1 MYRIVGQSSRTH
13 LGRTA
18 TSNISWQRGLAVPVN
33 KRSSVDPLLGVAP
46 PAPPKPQDDQASS
59 SSSSSSAD
67 TLPDFLSGTSRPNNP
82 NDLSELLR
90 GNKLP
95 GFQRNGN
102 RSKTAAAIGA
112 MRRGAG
118 SSIPTQDLEDAF
130 LPPQVPG
137 SSTSTSE
144 QQSAED
150 TANEQAQAPV
160 DRETPHPIDAFY
172 GRNDLDER
180 ILAAARA
187 VHHAKV
193 GGSAAWTQ
201 ASTIPDL
208 LEDFTA
214 HSERT
219 LSVELPNESQPK
231 GDRRVPLTS
240 AMSSDAELDSS
251 LEDGV
256 LLIAYITG
264 LTGPRGNE
272 RISVCSGFAVEGGQ
286 HLAEEESKG
295 KGALVVTC
303 AHTVSVLRFS

>member
-1 MYRIVGQSSRTH
+1 M
-13 LGRTA
+13 
-18 TSNISWQRGLAVPVN
+18 PVN

-59 SSSSSSAD
+59 SSSSAD
-67 TLPDFLSGTSRPNNP
+67 TLPNFLSGTSRPNNP

-102 RSKTAAAIGA
+102 RSRTAAAIGA

-118 SSIPTQDLEDAF
+118 STIPTQDLEDAF
-130 LPPQVPG
+130 LPPEVPR

-144 QQSAED
+144 QQSSVDASS
-150 TANEQAQAPV
+150 EQVPV

-187 VHHAKV
+187 VHHARL
-193 GGSAAWTQ
+193 GGSAAWSQ

-208 LEDFTA
+208 LDEFNTN
-214 HSERT
+214 SERT
-219 LSVELPNESQPK
+219 LSVELPNESRPK
-231 GDRRVPLTS
+231 EDRRVPLTS
-240 AMSSDAELDSS
+240 ATSSDAELDKS

-286 HLAEEESKG
+286 HLAEGESKG

-303 AHTVSVLRFS
+303 AHTVSKVSTCTCVSQNANEAL